1 MRTQHIEFSLFFIF
15 YFLNQNFG
23 LLEIEKLIDAT
34 KTCLSVEQ
42 FSQVNLV
49 TESIDLEELSL
60 EYFQKSLFI
69 RIETW

>member
-1 MRTQHIEFSLFFIF
+1 MRPQHIEFSLFFIF
-15 YFLNQNFG
+15 YFLSQTFG

-34 KTCLSVEQ
+34 KICLSVEQ

-49 TESIDLEELSL
+49 TESNDLEELSL